1 MSEIVARDAAAQA
14 VKERADVAFR
24 LGELYEQEGY
34 GLMYALQNAEP
45 LQWSKDPEKQARF
58 LLGFNEGCEM
68 LRVARQVA
76 VAPEDAA

>member
-1 MSEIVARDAAAQA
+1 MSEPVALDAAEQA
-14 VKERADVAFR
+14 VKARADVAFR

-34 GLMYALQNAEP
+34 GLMHALCNPKP

-58 LLGFNEGCEM
+58 LMGFNEGCEM